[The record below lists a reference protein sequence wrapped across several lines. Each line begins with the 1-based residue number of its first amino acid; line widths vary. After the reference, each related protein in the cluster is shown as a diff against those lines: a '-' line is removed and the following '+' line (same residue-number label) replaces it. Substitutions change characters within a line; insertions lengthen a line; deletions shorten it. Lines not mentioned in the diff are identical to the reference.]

1 MIKNILFIFALV
13 NHFIL
18 SAQTYQWAKSIG
30 GLAIGNTPQR
40 AYALATDPTGNVYM
54 TGRFQGTSINFN
66 PGSSPVLLSSTA
78 GNGASVVYFGKY
90 SAGGNCVWA
99 KAIAGASGLGLAIGV
114 DGSGNVLI
122 AGGFGGSN
130 IDFDPGPGTATFT
143 ALSFDIFLAK
153 YDNTGNYLWAK
164 VIGGSGNENATGIS
178 LDASGNVYMTGR
190 FQSTVDF
197 DPGAGVANL
206 NSVGSDDIF
215 LAKYSANGS
224 YLWAGSIGSTGLDI
238 SNAVGT
244 DALGNAYIT
253 GYFQGAAT
261 DFDPGPGT
269 ATLSSSG
276 NNIYF
281 AKYNSNGNYVWA
293 KVLFGSAGFS
303 NSLSADPIGNIYI
316 GGGFSNSI
324 DFDPGSG
331 VVILNTG
338 SNGAAAFFAKYDS
351 TGAYLL
357 AKSIV
362 GGAVG
367 IQSITKNAQGKI
379 FIAGQFSG
387 VSDFDPGPGTFTL
400 SPTSTNQAD
409 VFFAKYDAAG
419 NYIWAKQINAPGGS
433 DYCNAV
439 ALDGFENVFIAGA
452 YFGANADF
460 DVGPGTATF
469 TPIYVQDL
477 FLAKYGYCNVQ
488 TSSQR
493 SICAGGSYAINGH
506 TYTAAGLYADTLYT
520 NFGCDSIINTQL
532 VLSTQQ
538 GTLALNS
545 NSILCTGISNTL
557 IASGAL
563 TYTWSNGAQTPSVVV
578 TPTAT
583 TPYFVNG
590 KDLSGCILSNSV
602 GVYASPSLSVFGRS
616 YVCRGE
622 QALLTVS
629 GASSYTWN
637 TGAQTPSIVVA
648 PIGISIYTVTGMGSN
663 SSCKSQKSFT
673 VIAVSCLDFNSLA
686 QNVTQLSIYPNP
698 ATNELFYTLNTSG
711 THSYKITDFM
721 GGIVLQGNQ
730 SGNSVRLDLNTL
742 TPGIYNLTIT
752 VGKSAKT
759 VRFLKE

>member
-13 NHFIL
+13 NHFML

-30 GLAIGNTPQR
+30 GLASGNTPQR
-40 AYALATDPTGNVYM
+40 AYALATDPAGNVYM
-54 TGRFQGTSINFN
+54 TGRFQGTNVNFN

-99 KAIAGASGLGLAIGV
+99 KAIAGASGIGLTIAV
-114 DGSGNVLI
+114 DGNGNVLM

-143 ALSFDIFLAK
+143 ALSSDIFLAK
-153 YDNTGNYLWAK
+153 YDNNGNYLWAK
-164 VIGGSGNENATGIS
+164 VIGGSGTENATGIS
-178 LDASGNVYMTGR
+178 LDATGNVYMTGR

-197 DPGAGVANL
+197 DPGTGVANL

-215 LAKYSANGS
+215 IAKYSANGA
-224 YLWAGSIGSTGLDI
+224 YLWAGSVGSTGLDI

-244 DALGNAYIT
+244 DAVGNAYIT

-276 NNIYF
+276 SNIYF
-281 AKYNSNGNYVWA
+281 AKYNSSGNYVWA
-293 KVLFGSAGFS
+293 KVLYGSVGFS
-303 NSLSADPIGNIYI
+303 NSLSADPLGNIYI
-316 GGGFSNSI
+316 AGVFTNSSL
-324 DFDPGSG
+324 DFDPGLG
-331 VVILNTG
+331 VVNLNTG
-338 SNGAAAFFAKYDS
+338 SSGAGFFAKYDS

-357 AKSIV
+357 AKALV
-362 GGAVG
+362 GGAAG
-367 IQSITKNAQGKI
+367 IQSITKNGQGKI
-379 FIAGQFSG
+379 FIAGQFG
-387 VSDFDPGPGTFTL
+387 GGTTDFDPGPNTVTL
-400 SPTSTNQAD
+400 TSVAIGAD
-409 VFFAKYDAAG
+409 VVFAKYDAAG
-419 NYIWAKQINAPGGS
+419 NYIWAKQIVAPASS

-439 ALDGFENVFIAGA
+439 AIDGGDNVFIAGA
-452 YFGANADF
+452 YSSPSVDF
-460 DVGPGTATF
+460 DPGPGSATF
-469 TPIYVQDL
+469 TPIYGQDL
-477 FLAKYGYCNVQ
+477 FLAKYGYCHVQ

-538 GTLALNS
+538 GTLALS
-545 NSILCTGISNTL
+545 GSSVLCTGISNTL

-563 TYTWSNGAQTPSVVV
+563 TYTWSNGAQTPSIVV

-583 TPYFVNG
+583 TPFFVNG

-602 GVYASPSLSVFGRS
+602 GVYASPTLSVVGRS
-616 YVCRGE
+616 YVCRSE

-629 GASSYTWN
+629 GASTYTWN

-686 QNVTQLSIYPNP
+686 QNLTQLSIYPNP

-711 THSYKITDFM
+711 THTYKITDFI
-721 GGIVLQGNQ
+721 GRSVLQGEQN
-730 SGNSVRLDLNTL
+730 GNSARIDLSAL
-742 TPGIYNLTIT
+742 TSGIYNLTIM
-752 VGKSAKT
+752 VGKSSKT